1 MISTMTEVETA
12 KKIAEVS
19 KKLDSAKRE
28 LKTKRGFLEGDIRF
42 NRDTTLSAIDVKYA
56 AKRVESLQ
64 KELDRLK

>member
-1 MISTMTEVETA
+1 MTEVEKA

-28 LKTKRGFLEGDIRF
+28 LKTKRGYLDGDINF
-42 NRDTTLSAIDVKYA
+42 NRDTTLSANEVKYA
-56 AKRVESLQ
+56 AKKVESLQ

>member
-1 MISTMTEVETA
+1 MTEVERA

-19 KKLDSAKRE
+19 KKLNSANGE
-28 LKTKRGFLEGDIRF
+28 LKTKRGYLESDIRF
-42 NRDTTLSAIDVKYA
+42 NRDTTLSASDVKYA

>member
-1 MISTMTEVETA
+1 MTEVEKA

-28 LKTKRGFLEGDIRF
+28 LKTKRGYLDGDINF
-42 NRDTTLSAIDVKYA
+42 NRDMTLSANEVKYA
-56 AKRVESLQ
+56 AKKVESLQ

>member
-1 MISTMTEVETA
+1 MKEVETA

-19 KKLDSAKRE
+19 KKLDSANRE
-28 LKTKRGFLEGDIRF
+28 LKNKRGYLESDIRF
-42 NRDTTLSAIDVKYA
+42 NRDTTLSANDVKYA